1 MLEVSF
7 TICML
12 INSSRCA
19 ASIQPWITPS
29 IFEST
34 GNNDIVDEFTLGDQT
49 NSTYALDL
57 LEQHWET
64 WITED
69 DFKAIKAAGLNH
81 VR

>member
-1 MLEVSF
+1 
-7 TICML
+7 ML
-12 INSSRCA
+12 INSSRYA

-34 GNNDIVDEFTLGDQT
+34 GNNDIVDEFTLGDLT